1 MWSTRWQTFAMSH
14 HPLRHPLRYWCV
26 SKQYLSIQL
35 IRSLSC
41 IRLRARDEPLEGM
54 LQEESRLWGAEVPV
68 ANITPDDRVA
78 GFLQGAYSVN
88 ERPGAFAEKLVVP
101 WDIV

>member
-1 MWSTRWQTFAMSH
+1 
-14 HPLRHPLRYWCV
+14 
-26 SKQYLSIQL
+26 
-35 IRSLSC
+35 
-41 IRLRARDEPLEGM
+41 M